1 MTSASTQSTPADWY
15 RIINTVWS
23 SSLLQMS
30 HTLCCVSSKRLSS
43 ATQTLKVSLGV
54 FSVSQVLHGAGHTE
68 QEQRVLIRWLQLLQ
82 DSDWIC
88 EFVSDLHREVLDL
101 FCSSRLLK
109 KKETRH
115 SRYSSAS
122 HLTVCSDFCLTRS
135 AAPATTALQLVT
147 VNCALISASG

>member
-54 FSVSQVLHGAGHTE
+54 FFSISGASWSRTRWAGAASPHPLTSAFTRFWLNLRVRVWFAPRGSGPVLLKPA
-68 QEQRVLIRWLQLLQ
+68 
-82 DSDWIC
+82 S
-88 EFVSDLHREVLDL
+88 
-101 FCSSRLLK
+101 K

>member
-54 FSVSQVLHGAGHTE
+54 FSVSQVLHGAGHAE

-88 EFVSDLHREVLDL
+88 EFVSDLHPRGSGPVLL
-101 FCSSRLLK
+101 KSASK